1 MFAPAFAARGV
12 QTTMNADTPLR
23 LRPGTPSGLAT
34 PPSSHAPADAGAI
47 EFTEPFGYA
56 VAKRAFDLA
65 AGSFILL
72 LLVPVIPLVAMMI
85 RFDSEGPVFYRQDRI
100 GKGGRRFKFYKF
112 RSMRVNSDRMRAE
125 LESKNELA
133 GPVFKMKNDPRVTS
147 VGQFLRRSSL
157 DEIPQIFNVLKG
169 DMSIVGPRPSLP
181 GEVERYEAWHRRRL
195 EVKPGITCLWQV
207 AGRSHVEFDEWMRLD
222 IEYMSRRSL
231 RTDFIIF
238 LKTIPAVIA
247 RRGAY

>member
-1 MFAPAFAARGV
+1 
-12 QTTMNADTPLR
+12 MNADTPLR
-23 LRPGTPSGLAT
+23 LQPGTPSELPT

-47 EFTEPFGYA
+47 EFTEPFGYV

-65 AGSFILL
+65 AGSLILL
-72 LLVPVIPLVAMMI
+72 LLVPVIPLIAMMI

-100 GKGGRRFKFYKF
+100 GKGGRPFKFYKF

-147 VGQFLRRSSL
+147 VGHFMRRSSL